1 MPASEVD
8 LTDYRSFFFCKLQ
21 FLWEIISISLGRD
34 AISQKVQG
42 VGAKVSVAPASRRLL
57 AVSLTSSTAVTIR
70 HISTREM
77 NPGFA
82 R

>member
-57 AVSLTSSTAVTIR
+57 VFSSNSATAGKMPALPGRTTI
-70 HISTREM
+70 
-77 NPGFA
+77 A
-82 R
+82 